1 MEQAKE
7 IEHCK
12 NLGNILLILKCTFG
26 KTETHTLISLL
37 AISVEEESIK

>member
-7 IEHCK
+7 IEPCK
-12 NLGNILLILKCTFG
+12 NLGNILFILKCTFG
-26 KTETHTLISLL
+26 KTETHTLIFLL